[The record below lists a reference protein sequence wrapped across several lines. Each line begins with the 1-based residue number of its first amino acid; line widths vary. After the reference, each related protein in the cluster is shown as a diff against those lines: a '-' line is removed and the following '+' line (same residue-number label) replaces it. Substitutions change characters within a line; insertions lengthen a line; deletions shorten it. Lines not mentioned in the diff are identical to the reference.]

1 MLHPI
6 TFSFP
11 EEKVIDEF
19 PVKTKLVSSLI
30 PGDARTYIYTN
41 EPDYYNE
48 YQQSLFAL
56 TTKKAGWDCM
66 RHYEII
72 ANGCIPYFPNIEQ
85 CPPNTMALLPK
96 DLLKEGN
103 LLHEQYKNTKLSE
116 LTSTDIDKCKEHSIK
131 LLTYLRTHLT
141 TAKMARYI
149 LDTTKKD
156 VKSILYL
163 SADPSPD
170 YLRCVTL
177 HGFKTIF
184 GVRCHDYPKIPHIYR
199 SSTINYSRLYGKGI
213 TYTNLLN
220 PNMRDDTLD
229 TTLEED
235 ISKKKYDIIIYGSYH
250 RGMPYYDKIS
260 SIYNASDII
269 LLCGEDIHSC
279 DYMKWINKGHH
290 VFVREL

>member
-11 EEKVIDEF
+11 EEKIIREI
-19 PVKTKLVSSLI
+19 PVKTKLMSSLI
-30 PGDARTYIYTN
+30 PGNLSTYIYAN
-41 EPDYYNE
+41 ETDYYNE
-48 YQQSLFAL
+48 YRQSLFAL
-56 TTKKAGWDCM
+56 TTKKSGWDCM

-103 LLHEQYKNTKLSE
+103 LLYEKYKNRAINDLDSI
-116 LTSTDIDKCKEHSIK
+116 DMDKCKEHIMK

-141 TAKMARYI
+141 TTKMAHYI
-149 LDTTKKD
+149 LTSAKKD

-184 GVRCHDYPKIPHIYR
+184 GTMCHEYPKIPHIYK
-199 SSTINYSRLYGKGI
+199 TPTLYYQGLYGKGI
-213 TYTNLLN
+213 TYTNLLTSD
-220 PNMRDDTLD
+220 MRDDTLD
-229 TTLEED
+229 KTLEED

-250 RGMPYYDKIS
+250 RGMPYYDTIS
-260 SIYNASDII
+260 KVYNPSDII

-279 DYMKWINKGHH
+279 DYSTWINKGHH